1 MQITVVTPPPFE
13 PVTLDDVYDHL
24 RLDPIGGTHPD
35 DDMLTR
41 QIRTAREQVEQ
52 ITRRAIIQQTLS
64 IALCGFPR
72 WGAHGGIELK
82 RPPYVGMVAVTY
94 YDSANALQ
102 VLDPASFYVDDATDV
117 VPRLMLGATPWTF
130 AREDSVRVSWVAGYA
145 RAGAESTQA
154 DYAANVPASIKDA
167 VLLGVQLLYD
177 ELAVDKRT
185 KLETARDALLSSYHV
200 HSFA

>member
-13 PVTLDDVYDHL
+13 PVTLENVYAHL

-35 DDMLTR
+35 DDMLVR

-52 ITRRAIIQQTLS
+52 ITRRAIIQQTLMAS
-64 IALCGFPR
+64 MFEVPTRSGF
-72 WGAHGGIELK
+72 ELK
-82 RPPYVGMVAVTY
+82 RPPFVGMVAVTY
-94 YDSANALQ
+94 FDATNTAQ
-102 VLDPASFYVDDATDV
+102 PLDPATYYVDDVSDI
-117 VPRLMLGATPWTF
+117 VPRLVFTGTRPNVYCRTDA
-130 AREDSVRVSWVAGYA
+130 VRVSWVAGYPP
-145 RAGAESTQA
+145 AGVAATQA

-185 KLETARDALLSSYHV
+185 KLETARDALLSSFHV